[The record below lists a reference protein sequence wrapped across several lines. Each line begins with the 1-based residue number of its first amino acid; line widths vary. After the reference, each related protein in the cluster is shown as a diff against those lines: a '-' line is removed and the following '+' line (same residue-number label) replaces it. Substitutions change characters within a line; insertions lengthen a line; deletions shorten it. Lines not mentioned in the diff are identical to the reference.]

1 MRSAPLPPSVG
12 CRVAGRG
19 KHGAGGACAL
29 QPSPPPAH
37 SVFTSSLSPASA
49 LPQRALP
56 RRTRRHRAHCGA
68 AQAGARLPF
77 PPPHGRQGTGL
88 PLRPHNPPP
97 HASPSLRG
105 VRGLVWLAGGS
116 APRHTLMRL
125 QMLIQLQPLFMQ
137 PFTNVDSVATV
148 VYATFYK
155 CAVILAALNGLT
167 PHEVAAPTKK
177 RRAERPTTT
186 GK

>member
-12 CRVAGRG
+12 RRGAGRG
-19 KHGAGGACAL
+19 KHGVGGTCAL

-37 SVFTSSLSPASA
+37 SVSVSSQPPACA

-56 RRTRRHRAHCGA
+56 RRTRRHRAHWGA
-68 AQAGARLPF
+68 AQAGGRLPS
-77 PPPHGRQGTGL
+77 PSPHGRQGAGL
-88 PLRPHNPPP
+88 PLRPYNPPP

-105 VRGLVWLAGGS
+105 VLGLVGLSCGN
-116 APRHTLMRL
+116 APRHALMRL

-148 VYATFYK
+148 VYATIYK
-155 CAVILAALNGLT
+155 CVVFLAALNGLT
-167 PHEVAAPTKK
+167 PPAGVSSTKN
-177 RRAERPTTT
+177 RRAARPTTT